1 LIRITNALIIIPIIP
16 APAGNCICFATQVPP
31 LFFKDADVPLLVA
44 SVVLIIF
51 VIPLKPLLPVKVLS
65 LANILMVSCVIA
77 VSYNLFVKCVSNTV
91 ISANVIILLLKV
103 FEPVYYHL
111 LIYYPFLLLCRINI

>member
-1 LIRITNALIIIPIIP
+1 M
-16 APAGNCICFATQVPP
+16 FATQVPP

-51 VIPLKPLLPVKVLS
+51 VTAKTIITSKVLS

-77 VSYNLFVKCVSNTV
+77 VSTYNLFVKCVSNTG
-91 ISANVIILLLKV
+91 ISMLL
-103 FEPVYYHL
+103 YY
-111 LIYYPFLLLCRINI
+111 Y